1 MHSPEIREVFGIVLT
16 QLSELHSPYFG
27 IALTE
32 KVAQTLFHKSIERFI
47 KSIIK
52 VIKKSFFIKKENVD
66 KKFALKRK
74 KMNCEEVKEKINI
87 RTVLESFNLFP
98 VKENRKTAFYFA
110 LDREEKIP
118 SLSVDFVKNKAFDF
132 GTGKSYDV
140 ISIVQQMNQ
149 CSVSEA
155 LKYLEKF
162 DFSVQNEFQNEEKMQ
177 EKKYKTLNVSEINHS
192 ALIQYLKSRKVYEQK
207 ELVNEVEYELN
218 GKKYF
223 GIGFFNNSGGVEIR
237 NKYSKICLGKKDVTL
252 IKNELNISNEIVIFE
267 GFFDYLTFRNLEKAE
282 ESSSSDYVILNSTAM
297 FFKIEKLLN
306 EYNKI
311 SMFLDNDANGNFVKS
326 KIQNQYKNV
335 EDCSLIYRGFKDL
348 NEWFCSKEN
357 L

>member
-1 MHSPEIREVFGIVLT
+1 
-16 QLSELHSPYFG
+16 
-27 IALTE
+27 
-32 KVAQTLFHKSIERFI
+32 
-47 KSIIK
+47 
-52 VIKKSFFIKKENVD
+52 
-66 KKFALKRK
+66 
-74 KMNCEEVKEKINI
+74 MNCEEVKEKINI
-87 RTVLESFNLFP
+87 RTVLESFNLSP

-162 DFSVQNEFQNEEKMQ
+162 VFSVQKKFQNEEAKLQ
-177 EKKYKTLNVSEINHS
+177 KEYKILNVREIQHP

-207 ELVNEVEYELN
+207 ELVKEIEYEVN

-223 GIGFFNNSGGVEIR
+223 GIGFFNNSEGVEIR
-237 NKYSKICLGKKDVTL
+237 NKYSKMCLGKKDVTL
-252 IKNELNISNEIVIFE
+252 VENQSSEICIFE
-267 GFFDYLTFRNLEKAE
+267 GFFDYLTYKNLEQKE
-282 ESSSSDYVILNSTAM
+282 NSNSDYLILNSTAM
-297 FFKIEKLLN
+297 LFKVEELLRK
-306 EYNKI
+306 YQKI
-311 SMFLDNDANGNFVKS
+311 SLFLDNDDNGELVKS

-335 EDCSLIYRGFKDL
+335 EDCSLIYQKFKDL
-348 NEWFCSKEN
+348 NEWFCNDDYRSF
-357 L
+357 

>member
-1 MHSPEIREVFGIVLT
+1 
-16 QLSELHSPYFG
+16 
-27 IALTE
+27 
-32 KVAQTLFHKSIERFI
+32 
-47 KSIIK
+47 
-52 VIKKSFFIKKENVD
+52 
-66 KKFALKRK
+66 
-74 KMNCEEVKEKINI
+74 MNCEEIKEKINI

-118 SLSVDFVKNKAFDF
+118 SLLVDFVKNKAFDF

-162 DFSVQNEFQNEEKMQ
+162 VFSVQNEFQNEETKQ
-177 EKKYKTLNVSEINHS
+177 QKEYKILNVLEIQHP
-192 ALIQYLKSRKVYEQK
+192 ALIQYLKFRKVYEQE

-237 NKYSKICLGKKDVTL
+237 NKYSKICLGKKDVTMVE
-252 IKNELNISNEIVIFE
+252 NQSSEICIFE
-267 GFFDYLTFRNLEKAE
+267 GFFDYLTYKNLEKKE
-282 ESSSSDYVILNSTAM
+282 NSTSDYLILNSTAM
-297 FFKIEKLLN
+297 LFKIEEMLKK
-306 EYNKI
+306 YAKI
-311 SMFLDNDANGNFVKS
+311 SLLLDNDSNGELAKS

-335 EDCSLIYRGFKDL
+335 EDCSLIYQKFKDL
-348 NEWFCSKEN
+348 NEWFVN
-357 L
+357 DRMFL